1 MNNELFESEDVFLIQ
16 VSKDANTIVDLE
28 SAKAFAEKYDSF
40 AQSYIQRHK
49 ILREST
55 GNNQHPD
62 YSKYTLEELKEITQK
77 NTSKHLLEALIMT
90 NINDYRVT
98 VGLPILK
105 KHKLMEKDYVLI

>member
-1 MNNELFESEDVFLIQ
+1 MNDKLFENEDIFLMQ

-40 AQSYIQRHK
+40 AQSYVQRHK

-55 GNNQHPD
+55 NNNQHVD
-62 YSKYTLEELKEITQK
+62 YSKCTLDELKEITQK

-98 VGLPILK
+98 IGLPILK
-105 KHKLMEKDYVLI
+105 